1 MSQQVLIIEDD
12 PALLRGLVDN
22 FENAGYAAHFC
33 SDGNA
38 ACEKALALRPD
49 LIVLD
54 IMLPGKNGY
63 QICRELRRE
72 GIGIPIVMLTAKGD
86 ESDVLRGFDL
96 GADDYV
102 TKPFGIRELL
112 ARCGALLRRSAAEK
126 GGGGASVPFGSFI
139 LDERSHQLRSEAG
152 DPVELSPKEYD
163 LLTFFVNHPGRA
175 LSRDQ
180 IINAVWGYGSNVTPR
195 TIDRFVTSLRK
206 KIEGDPKRPKHIQ
219 TVREIGYTFM
229 A

>member
-22 FENAGYAAHFC
+22 FENAGYTAHFC

-38 ACEKALALRPD
+38 ACEKALTLRPD

-63 QICRELRRE
+63 MICRELRRD
-72 GIGIPIVMLTAKGD
+72 GVGIPIVILTAKSD
-86 ESDVLRGFDL
+86 ESDLVRGFDL

-102 TKPFGIRELL
+102 TKPFAIRELL

-126 GGGGASVPFGSFI
+126 GGGGASTPFGVFT
-139 LDERSHQLRSEAG
+139 LDERSHQLRSQAG
-152 DPVELSPKEYD
+152 DAVELSPKEYD
-163 LLTFFVNHPGRA
+163 LLAFFVNHPGRA

-206 KIEGDPKRPKHIQ
+206 KIEENPKRPKHIQ

-229 A
+229 T